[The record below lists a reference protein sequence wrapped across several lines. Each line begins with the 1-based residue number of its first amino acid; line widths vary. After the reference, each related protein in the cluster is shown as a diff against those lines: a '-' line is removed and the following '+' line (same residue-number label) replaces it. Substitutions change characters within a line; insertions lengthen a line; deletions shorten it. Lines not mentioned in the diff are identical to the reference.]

1 MGLLP
6 PTSKSP
12 AAESVYDEL
21 MKEAKELIERK
32 DKIEEELRELEDRLI
47 EAGVGMSEP
56 LVDRSG
62 FPRSEID
69 VHSVRTSRNL
79 VIRLRNDHKAIMKDI
94 ESVLHRIHE
103 EKRNQQLEAQS
114 EEPTTPRSTEVPDMV
129 MAEAPVPFAIVNA
142 VAPDSPAYYAGLRRN
157 DSILKF
163 GHIDA
168 SNHQRLQAVNV
179 LVSQSENLPI
189 SISVLRDGLT
199 EEMTV
204 VPRTGWGGRGTLG
217 CHLLPL

>member
-1 MGLLP
+1 MGLLHP
-6 PTSKSP
+6 KSNSP
-12 AAESVYDEL
+12 VANSGYDEL

-47 EAGVGMSEP
+47 EAGVDMSES

-79 VIRLRNDHKAIMKDI
+79 VIRLRNDHKAVMKDI

-103 EKRNQQLEAQS
+103 EKRNQIDAQD
-114 EEPTTPRSTEVPDMV
+114 EEPIPTSTEVPDMI
-129 MAEAPVPFAIVNA
+129 MTEAPVAFAIVNA
-142 VAPDSPAYYAGLRRN
+142 VAPDSPAYSAGLRRN
-157 DSILKF
+157 DSIFKF
-163 GHIDA
+163 GDIDA
-168 SNHQRLQAVNV
+168 NNHQRLQAVN
-179 LVSQSENLPI
+179 LLISQSENL
-189 SISVLRDGLT
+189 SVNISVLRNGYT
-199 EEMTV
+199 IQMTV

>member
-6 PTSKSP
+6 PTSNSP
-12 AAESVYDEL
+12 VANSGYDEL

-47 EAGVGMSEP
+47 EAGVGMSES

-62 FPRSEID
+62 FPRFEID
-69 VHSVRTSRNL
+69 VHSVRISRNL
-79 VIRLRNDHKAIMKDI
+79 VIRLRNDHKAVMKDI

-103 EKRNQQLEAQS
+103 EKRKQIDTQD
-114 EEPTTPRSTEVPDMV
+114 EEPAPTNTEVPDLIMT
-129 MAEAPVPFAIVNA
+129 EAPVAFAIVNA
-142 VAPDSPAYYAGLRRN
+142 VAPDSPAYSAGLRRN
-157 DSILKF
+157 DSIFKF
-163 GHIDA
+163 GDIDA
-168 SNHQRLQAVNV
+168 SNHQRLQAVN
-179 LVSQSENLPI
+179 LLISQSENL
-189 SISVLRDGLT
+189 SVNISVLRDGHT
-199 EEMTV
+199 IQMTV